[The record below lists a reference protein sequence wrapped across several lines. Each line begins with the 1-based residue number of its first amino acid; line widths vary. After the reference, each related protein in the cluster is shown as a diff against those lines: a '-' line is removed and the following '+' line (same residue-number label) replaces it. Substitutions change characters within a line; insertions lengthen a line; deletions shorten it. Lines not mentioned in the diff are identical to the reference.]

1 MSLHNASSMDR
12 PVDRVRGSRPVILAV
27 AALAVL
33 AIGAVLFPS
42 VRRWWRADVAVDAST
57 MRYAEV
63 VRGDL
68 NRDLSVQARVVA
80 SLHPTLFSP
89 AQGIVSLKTKAGS
102 QVRRGD
108 VLATIESTELRS
120 ALEQSRSSLLSARA
134 DFDRQRIISR
144 QSGLRTRQQV
154 DLLGVRLEAAKRQ
167 LTRQQTLFGEGL
179 ANKADLEAAQDT
191 VRVTSMELEQA
202 RRELQLTS
210 ETDSFEVQN
219 RQQQFLRQQSVADE
233 LQRQYDQLTIRAP
246 FDGMVASVTVQDRD
260 AIGPNQPVL
269 TVVNLDQLELE
280 AALPEEY
287 GAQTAIGT
295 PATIEI
301 GSQTYP
307 GRVTAISPEV
317 VNSQV
322 VATVAFA
329 GQMPPGLMQNQRV
342 TTRLVYEARKN
353 VLKVARGAFL
363 EDGGGRSAYVV
374 DGKMATKR
382 AIETGSAS
390 IGEIEIVRGLKEGE
404 RIVVSDTSAF
414 RNSQT
419 VLLR

>member
-1 MSLHNASSMDR
+1 MSLHNVSSMDR
-12 PVDRVRGSRPVILAV
+12 PVGRVRGSRPVILAV
-27 AALAVL
+27 SAVLLLVLIAALV
-33 AIGAVLFPS
+33 PS
-42 VRRWWRADVAVDAST
+42 LRRWWQADVAVDAST
-57 MRYAEV
+57 IRYAEV

-108 VLATIESTELRS
+108 ILATIESTELRS

-134 DFDRQRIISR
+134 DFDRQRIVSR

-167 LTRQQTLFGEGL
+167 LTRQQTLFAEGL

-202 RRELQLTS
+202 KRELQLS
-210 ETDSFEVQN
+210 GETDSFEVQN
-219 RQQQFLRQQSVADE
+219 RQQQYLRQQSVSEE

-260 AIGPNQPVL
+260 AIGPNRPVL
-269 TVVNLDQLELE
+269 TVVNLSQLELE
-280 AALPEEY
+280 ASLPEEY
-287 GAQTAIGT
+287 AAGTSIGT
-295 PATIEI
+295 PASVSVSGRDYE
-301 GSQTYP
+301 

-322 VATVAFA
+322 IATIDFV
-329 GQMPPGLMQNQRV
+329 GERPPQMMQSQRV
-342 TTRLVYEARKN
+342 TVRLVFEARKG
-353 VLKVARGAFL
+353 VLKVQRGSFL
-363 EDGGGRSAYVV
+363 ESGGGRIAYVV
-374 DGKMATKR
+374 NGGMATR
-382 AIETGSAS
+382 REIQTGSS
-390 IGEIEIVRGLKEGE
+390 SVGEIEIVRGLKEGE

-414 RNSQT
+414 SNKNS

>member
-12 PVDRVRGSRPVILAV
+12 PVDRVRGARPVVLAV
-27 AALAVL
+27 SAVVLLAVIAAL
-33 AIGAVLFPS
+33 IPS
-42 VRRWWRADVAVDAST
+42 LRRWWQADVAVDAST
-57 MRYAEV
+57 MRFAEV

-68 NRDLSVQARVVA
+68 NRDISVQARVVA

-108 VLATIESTELRS
+108 ILATIESTELRS

-134 DFDRQRIISR
+134 DFDRQRIVSR

-154 DLLGVRLEAAKRQ
+154 DLLGVRLEAARRQ

-202 RRELQLTS
+202 KRELQLS
-210 ETDSFEVQN
+210 GETDSFEVQN
-219 RQQQFLRQQSVADE
+219 RQQQYLRQQSVAEE

-246 FDGMVASVTVQDRD
+246 FDGMVASVAVQDRD

-269 TVVNLDQLELE
+269 TVVNLSQLELE

-287 GAQTAIGT
+287 GSQTAIGT
-295 PATIEI
+295 PATIDI
-301 GSQTYP
+301 NGQSYQ

-322 VATVAFA
+322 VATIAFDGA
-329 GQMPPGLMQNQRV
+329 LPPGLKQSQRV
-342 TTRLVYEARKN
+342 TTRLVYEAKQN
-353 VLKVARGAFL
+353 VLKVPRGQFL
-363 EDGGGRSAYVV
+363 EEGGGRTVYVV

-404 RIVVSDTSAF
+404 RIVISDITPF